1 MTQKIDESKLRKLGV
16 KKKPEELRRTVSLSF
31 SPQEFIE
38 LDALAESYK
47 LSRSEFVRC
56 IVFGNIDKAARK
68 VALIEVAEHEK
79 QLKRILASISNNL
92 NQITRRIHI
101 SDTNKLN
108 IDEAARLA
116 EEFKAILKG

>member
-1 MTQKIDESKLRKLGV
+1 MDQKIDESRVHRHGH

-38 LDALAESYK
+38 LDALADKYH

-101 SDTNKLN
+101 SDANKLN

-116 EEFKAILKG
+116 EEFKATLRG